1 MTGRIPGAGGAPAPD
16 RTHATGRRA
25 RSRTARLLA
34 AAGVGAL
41 AIGALAGC
49 GQSAVGRDAGTFE
62 LTAHTPQP
70 AGDIDSFTW
79 ALATEPYSLDPA
91 YAFDYADN
99 TVLSNMCES
108 LLRWNSDL
116 SQSPGLATA
125 VDHPDPLS
133 WVYTIREGV
142 RFHDGTPMTPND
154 VVVSLSRH
162 LDPEVASFWYD
173 SFKNVDTIEQTG
185 EHEVTVRTV
194 VPDSQFNQLMS
205 AAPGVIQSAQSTEQA
220 GADYGNQSTGVN
232 CTGPFSFGEWRAGES
247 ITLERFDDYWDPELR
262 AKAEQMTFV
271 VLNDPNARVNAL
283 QTGEID
289 GAWTIPSN
297 AIDVLR
303 ASDTGSVYFGTNATV
318 QSLIVSDMEGPL
330 GDARVRQA
338 LTMAIDREAL
348 VRAAVQG
355 YGSPSDA
362 LTSESVWINGDPDAV
377 REAFD
382 DLPDHDYDLEAAR
395 ELVREAGAEGA
406 KITYVTASLDS
417 SFDVISQAVASAGR
431 EIGLDIE
438 IETRT
443 PNAYTL
449 LFSDPTAIEGVDL
462 FATTWYLSSTDPLEM
477 YAVIRTGEFSN
488 YGQWSNPEFDDVVN
502 RALQT
507 DDAGERSFLSA
518 EAQRIASEE
527 LPWIPLIDLPTTLWM
542 GDRITGVDPSI
553 SYMYYPWAA
562 TIGRAER

>member
-1 MTGRIPGAGGAPAPD
+1 MSAR
-16 RTHATGRRA
+16 RGRRA
-25 RSRTARLLA
+25 A
-34 AAGVGAL
+34 AAVVLVGAL
-41 AIGALAGC
+41 TGSLAGC

-62 LTAHTPQP
+62 LTAQTPAP
-70 AGDIDSFTW
+70 AGDLDSFTW
-79 ALATEPYSLDPA
+79 ALSAEPYSLDPA

-116 SQSPGLATA
+116 SQSPGLATGFA
-125 VDHPDPLS
+125 HPDPLT

-142 RFHDGTPMTPND
+142 KFHDGTAMTPND

-173 SFKNVDTIEQTG
+173 SYKNVESIEQTG

-205 AAPGVIQSAQSTEQA
+205 AAPGVIQSAASTEAA
-220 GADYGNQSTGVN
+220 GMDYGNQSTGVN

-247 ITLERFDDYWDPELR
+247 ITLERFDDYWDPSLR

-271 VLNDPNARVNAL
+271 ILNDANSRVNAL

-289 GAWTIPSN
+289 GAWTIPYN

-303 ASDTGSVYFGTNATV
+303 ASDTGSVYFGTNTTV
-318 QSLIVSDMEGPL
+318 QSLVVSDMEGPL
-330 GDARVRQA
+330 GDPRVRRA
-338 LTMAIDREAL
+338 LTMALDREAL

-355 YGSPSDA
+355 YGTATDS
-362 LTSESVWINGDPDAV
+362 LTSESVWINGDPEAT
-377 REAFD
+377 RLAFD
-382 DLPDHDYDLEAAR
+382 ELPDHDYDLEEAKR
-395 ELVREAGAEGA
+395 LIEEAGAEGA
-406 KITYVTASLDS
+406 KLTYVTAPLDS

-449 LFSDPTAIEGVDL
+449 LFSDPAAIEGVDM
-462 FATTWYLSSTDPLEM
+462 FATTWYLSSTDPLEL
-477 YAVIRTGEFSN
+477 YAVLRTGEFSN
-488 YGQWSNPEFDDVVN
+488 YGQWSNPEFDDVVT

-518 EAQRIASEE
+518 EAQKIASEE

-542 GDRITGVDPSI
+542 GERITGVDPSI
-553 SYMYYPWAA
+553 NYMYSPWAA

>member
-1 MTGRIPGAGGAPAPD
+1 MTDRIRLAGSAA
-16 RTHATGRRA
+16 RNRRIIATM
-25 RSRTARLLA
+25 
-34 AAGVGAL
+34 GVAAL
-41 AIGALAGC
+41 AVSALAGC
-49 GQSAVGRDAGTFE
+49 GQSATARNSGTFT
-62 LTAHTPQP
+62 LTEHTPAP

-79 ALATEPYSLDPA
+79 ALQTEPYSLDPA

-99 TVLSNMCES
+99 TVLANVCES

-116 SQSPGLATA
+116 SQSPGLATE
-125 VDHPDPLS
+125 VTHPDPLS

-142 RFHDGTPMTPND
+142 KFHDGTTMTPND
-154 VVVSLSRH
+154 VVVSLKRH

-173 SFKNVDTIEQTG
+173 SYKNVESIEQTG

-194 VPDSQFNQLMS
+194 VPDSQFNKLMS
-205 AAPGVIQSAQSTEQA
+205 AAPGVIQSAATTEAA
-220 GADYGNQSTGVN
+220 GPDYGNQSTGVN

-247 ITLERFDDYWDPELR
+247 ITLNRFDDYWDPELR

-271 VLNDPNARVNAL
+271 ILNDANARVNAL

-289 GAWTIPSN
+289 GAWTIPYN

-303 ASDTGSVYFGTNATV
+303 ASDTGSVYFGTNTTV
-318 QSLIVSDMEGPL
+318 QSLVVSNLDGPL
-330 GDARVRQA
+330 GDVRVRRA
-338 LTMAIDREAL
+338 LTMALDREAL

-355 YGSPSDA
+355 YGTATNA
-362 LTSESVWINGDPDAV
+362 LTSESVWIDGDPEAT
-377 REAFD
+377 RLAFD
-382 DLPDHDYDLEAAR
+382 ELPAYDYDLEAAR
-395 ELVREAGAEGA
+395 KLIQEAGAEGA
-406 KITYVTASLDS
+406 KITYVTAPLDS
-417 SFDVISQAVASAGR
+417 SFDVVSQAVASAGR

-449 LFSDPTAIEGVDL
+449 LFSDPSAIEGVDL

-477 YAVIRTGEFSN
+477 YAVLRTGEFSN

-507 DDAGERSFLSA
+507 MDDGGRSFLSA
-518 EAQRIASEE
+518 EAQQIASEE
-527 LPWIPLIDLPTTLWM
+527 LPWIPLIDLPTTLWL
-542 GDRITGVDPSI
+542 GERITGVDPSI

-562 TIGRAER
+562 TIGRAE